1 VRTALESF
9 ARALRDRFG
18 ARVAEVVL
26 FGSHA
31 RGSANEES
39 DVDVL
44 VAIDGLTEPERVEA
58 IDCAY
63 WVDHRADDWVGL
75 SPLVYSTEEVARL
88 RQGGRRLLRDID
100 REGMRV

>member
-1 VRTALESF
+1 
-9 ARALRDRFG
+9 
-18 ARVAEVVL
+18 VVL

-31 RGSANEES
+31 RGAAHEES

-44 VAIDGLTEPERVEA
+44 VAIDGLTEAERVEA

-63 WVDHRADDWVGL
+63 WVDHRADEWAGL

-88 RQGGRRLLRDID
+88 RRGGRRLIREID
-100 REGMRV
+100 GEGMRV